1 MERTGIEPATS
12 WLQIREKSASADCGF
27 AMNTGEHFAEWGQ
40 VARCFPISAGSI
52 LHHTRYDRADFF
64 HHLVS
69 TLLALVI
76 AFLVG
81 ERGWTRMVSD

>member
-1 MERTGIEPATS
+1 
-12 WLQIREKSASADCGF
+12 
-27 AMNTGEHFAEWGQ
+27 
-40 VARCFPISAGSI
+40 
-52 LHHTRYDRADFF
+52 
-64 HHLVS
+64 LVS